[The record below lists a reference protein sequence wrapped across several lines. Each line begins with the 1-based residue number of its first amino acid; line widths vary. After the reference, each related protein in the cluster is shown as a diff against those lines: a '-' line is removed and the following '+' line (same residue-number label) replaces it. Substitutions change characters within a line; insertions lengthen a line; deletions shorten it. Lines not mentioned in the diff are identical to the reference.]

1 MDSYEKELQDIAKEF
16 DSFDENLKNAM
27 RSSPM
32 LLGQRRMQYG
42 SYEERLTFGNKIMI
56 GGDTDNL
63 IDFGHIVF
71 VAPKGLEGKRLSS
84 YLG

>member
-1 MDSYEKELQDIAKEF
+1 
-16 DSFDENLKNAM
+16 M

-32 LLGQRRMQYG
+32 LLGQRDARDG
-42 SYEERLTFGNKIMI
+42 SYEVRLTSGSKILI

-63 IDFGHIVF
+63 SDFGHVVF